1 MSGDFNTGA
10 TIELILPGNGGGV
23 FVLISLS
30 TTLSSSSLSS
40 TTSMTLVG
48 QFGGVLSVHNVD
60 NTIEDGGWSSY
71 QTISEYPT
79 HFDFQRY
86 TRRLL
91 DYHSP
96 YFQLKFP
103 LDLRRLG
110 DHRIHLDHQENTQ
123 NWPNLASQTSQ
134 THQLKQTHQAHQT
147 HQTTRTHKTMK
158 SLDSR
163 PTRPT
168 EPSRPNRPTRK
179 TRPTRPT
186 NQTRP
191 KRLTRPARYHEII
204 LKTSWKHHGKILR
217 RPWDH
222 QENIYV
228 ENIKEY
234 LWTSENIWEC
244 L

>member
-30 TTLSSSSLSS
+30 TTLSSSSSLSS
-40 TTSMTLVG
+40 TTSMTLVR
-48 QFGGVLSVHNVD
+48 QLGGVLGVHNVD

-103 LDLRRLG
+103 LNLRRLG

-134 THQLKQTHQAHQT
+134 THQLKQTHQARQT
-147 HQTTRTHKTMK
+147 HQC
-158 SLDSR
+158 
-163 PTRPT
+163 
-168 EPSRPNRPTRK
+168 
-179 TRPTRPT
+179 
-186 NQTRP
+186 
-191 KRLTRPARYHEII
+191 I
-204 LKTSWKHHGKILR
+204 LKISWDHPENIVKTSWKNPEKTLGPSREHLHREHQRTSVNIWKHLRMSIEHLWVSESILR
-217 RPWDH
+217 A
-222 QENIYV
+222 
-228 ENIKEY
+228 
-234 LWTSENIWEC
+234 S
-244 L
+244 